1 LLRSVF
7 ESVAGE
13 LALALEFEDEQRR
26 SRERQEDLQSVR
38 RFLTG
43 MNSRES
49 VDHLVTNVVCECV
62 AEGATSTG
70 LGAAFAVLQLAGD
83 SVGQRW
89 CAGDA
94 STVML
99 FESEPVGRIWHQ
111 ALATRRTLAGD
122 LGGGWPRGNLAQV
135 VAVPLEVHGEI
146 VGVLVAGWA
155 TKKLGLQSVER
166 LELRAAIAAN
176 LLSRDHDL
184 REASRREDWKTS
196 LLLGSDEAIVLL
208 DAGAEIIGISR
219 GAHQLKGSG
228 DLKQGKL
235 ADSSSRGYVA
245 PGLPIPQHFSEL
257 FRSSDRGRVNVWLR
271 QYAPANGGLIGDLDV
286 PPVEAQLLNEVPVRA
301 ILMLPSQDGSVA
313 IRLKKSSSDTT
324 SEIPQ
329 ADAELHA
336 LVEWLEEGVL
346 VFDAEQNIRVINSRF
361 AQMAGL
367 APEEVSQFATLN
379 QLIGKLSNQA
389 AEPEAFAEDWRKLAR
404 SDAATREE
412 VQFLQPV
419 PRVLERSARP
429 VLHATGRRSGWLEVY
444 RDLTAQR
451 VFQSKLLQTEKLAA
465 LGQMLTG
472 VAHELS
478 NPLTSIL
485 GYAQRL
491 LLRGDESMEARQIF
505 QESERAATIVRQL
518 LTSARDS
525 QPGRYRVSLNE
536 VIHRT
541 MELQR
546 FSLVAERVS
555 LELDLDPTLPAIS
568 GDAGQLQQVLMN
580 LVGNA
585 RQAIDQ
591 TEGGGTI
598 GIRTYVSDRGL
609 IAVEVRDDGPGIPET
624 IRARI
629 FDPFFTT
636 KPAGIG
642 TGLGLAIV
650 LGIVREHGGHVEVF
664 SPPGGGATFT
674 LEFPP
679 AAEQKNPYSSAS
691 QSVQN
696 GPELAPVSKALLFR
710 TASTELAAWSGAQV
724 LVIEDEPTVARLIG
738 DVLEDAGLRVDI
750 LLDAKEALTRAT
762 AKSYAL
768 VICDVRMPEIDGPQI
783 YQALVRQVG
792 AFQGKFLFITGDAAA
807 ARTHDFLEQYHLPHL
822 PKPFRVEELIEKVL
836 DVLMKTSV

>member
-1 LLRSVF
+1 
-7 ESVAGE
+7 
-13 LALALEFEDEQRR
+13 
-26 SRERQEDLQSVR
+26 
-38 RFLTG
+38 
-43 MNSRES
+43 
-49 VDHLVTNVVCECV
+49 
-62 AEGATSTG
+62 
-70 LGAAFAVLQLAGD
+70 
-83 SVGQRW
+83 
-89 CAGDA
+89 
-94 STVML
+94 
-99 FESEPVGRIWHQ
+99 
-111 ALATRRTLAGD
+111 
-122 LGGGWPRGNLAQV
+122 
-135 VAVPLEVHGEI
+135 
-146 VGVLVAGWA
+146 
-155 TKKLGLQSVER
+155 
-166 LELRAAIAAN
+166 
-176 LLSRDHDL
+176 
-184 REASRREDWKTS
+184 
-196 LLLGSDEAIVLL
+196 LLLGSDEAIVVL
-208 DAGAEIIGISR
+208 DAAAEIIGMSR
-219 GAHQLKGSG
+219 GAQELKGSG
-228 DLKQGKL
+228 DSKRDLIGQGKM
-235 ADSSSRGYVA
+235 AGSGSPRYV
-245 PGLPIPQHFSEL
+245 PRELPIPQHFSEL
-257 FRSSDRGRVNVWLR
+257 FRSSDRGSVNLWLR
-271 QYAPANGGLIGDLDV
+271 QYADANGGVIGDPIGDLDV
-286 PPVEAQLLNEVPVRA
+286 PPVNAQLLNEVPVRA
-301 ILMLPSQDGSVA
+301 MVMQPSQDGSVA
-313 IRLKKSSSDTT
+313 IRLKKSSSGTT
-324 SEIPQ
+324 AEISQ

-367 APEEVSQFATLN
+367 AAEEVPQFATLN
-379 QLIGKLSNQA
+379 QLIGKLSKQA

-412 VQFLQPV
+412 VQFLGPV

-429 VLHATGRRSGWLEVY
+429 VLHSTGRRSGWLEIY

-485 GYAQRL
+485 GFAQRL
-491 LLRGDESMEARQIF
+491 LLRGDESVEARQIF
-505 QESERAATIVRQL
+505 LEAERAATIVRQL

-536 VIHRT
+536 VIQRT

-555 LELDLDPTLPAIS
+555 LELDLDPALPAIS

-650 LGIVREHGGHVEVF
+650 LGIAREHGGHVEVF
-664 SPPGGGATFT
+664 SPAGGGATFT

-679 AAEQKNPYSSAS
+679 AAEPQTLYSSAS
-691 QSVQN
+691 RSVDN
-696 GPELAPVSKALLFR
+696 GPELAPVSKALLSR
-710 TASTELAAWSGAQV
+710 TATTELAAWSGAQV

-768 VICDVRMPEIDGPQI
+768 VICDVRMPERDGPQI
-783 YQALVRQVG
+783 YKALVRQAG

-807 ARTHDFLEQYHLPHL
+807 ARTHDFLEQNHLPHL
-822 PKPFRVEELIEKVL
+822 PKPFRMEELIEKVS